1 VSSSASFPALGTT
14 AVVVVVEPGRLAPA
28 LAALER
34 ELDAIDGACSRFR
47 DDSELARVNASA
59 GRAVRVGPLLME
71 ALRVAQRA
79 SDATGGIVSPTLGRS
94 MRLAGYDRDFRLV
107 ALRDADTFE
116 ARLEAIGPA
125 SVELDE
131 ERATVRVPPGVELDL
146 GATAKALAADRG
158 VRAAHAAA
166 GCGVLVALGGD
177 IAVAGKAPPGG
188 WPVRIADDHAAPLD
202 GDGPTVALAGGGLA
216 SSGTT
221 VRRWRSGDAELHHIV
236 DPRSGRPADTP
247 WRTVSVAAASC
258 VDANVASTAAVVL
271 GETAPSWLAE
281 RRLPARLVARDGR
294 TVRVAGW
301 PEEAA

>member
-1 VSSSASFPALGTT
+1 MSASASFRALGTT
-14 AVVVVVEPGRLAPA
+14 AVVVVVEPGGLAAA
-28 LAALER
+28 LAALKR
-34 ELDAIDGACSRFR
+34 ELDAIDVACSRFR

-59 GRAVRVGPLLME
+59 GWAVRVGPLLLE
-71 ALRVAQRA
+71 ALRVALRA

-94 MRLAGYDRDFRLV
+94 LRLAGYDRDFRLV

-116 ARLEAIGPA
+116 ARFEAIAPA

-131 ERATVRVPPGVELDL
+131 ERGTVRVPPGVELDL

-158 VRAAHAAA
+158 ARAAYGAA

-177 IAVAGKAPPGG
+177 IAVAGEAPPGG
-188 WPVRIADDHAAPLD
+188 WSVRIADDHAAPLD